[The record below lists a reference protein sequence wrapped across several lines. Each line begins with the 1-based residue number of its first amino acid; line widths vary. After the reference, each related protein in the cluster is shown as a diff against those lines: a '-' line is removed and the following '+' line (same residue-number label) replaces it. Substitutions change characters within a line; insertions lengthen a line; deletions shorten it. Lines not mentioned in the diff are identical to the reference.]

1 MPRIPAEQ
9 RRRALAEAALR
20 VMARD
25 GVAAATTRAIVAEAD
40 MSLSAFHYCFRSK
53 NELLAGLVDA
63 LVEREMAAALATL
76 RPGAD
81 VNRAL
86 RKGLRAYWSLVEAAP
101 EEHQVTYELTQY
113 ATRKAGLTDLPRR
126 QYESYFE
133 GANAVLRALADT
145 AGVRWSLP
153 VPVLARML
161 VTVLDGLTLGWLA
174 DRNSAQALAVL
185 DRFAEQ
191 IAGYA
196 QPRRVRRAVAS

>member
-25 GVAAATTRAIVAEAD
+25 GVAAATTRAIVAEAG

-53 NELLAGLVDA
+53 NELLAELVDA
-63 LVEREMAAALATL
+63 LVEREMAAALSTL

-86 RKGLRAYWSLVEAAP
+86 RKGLRAYWALVEAAP
-101 EEHQVTYELTQY
+101 DEHRVTYELTQY
-113 ATRKAGLTDLPRR
+113 ARCSADLADVPRR
-126 QYESYFE
+126 QYESYFA
-133 GANAVLRALADT
+133 GAAAVLRALADT
-145 AGVRWSLP
+145 AGVRWSVP

-161 VTVLDGLTLGWLA
+161 VAVLDGLTLGWLA
-174 DRNSAQALAVL
+174 DRDGVQALAVL
-185 DRFAEQ
+185 DRFADQ
-191 IAGYA
+191 LAGYA
-196 QPRRVRRAVAS
+196 EPRRARRAVAS